1 MKRLFKH
8 TFIRFALVG
17 GIGFLVDLASMLLL
31 SIWLPHI
38 AARALAFWVAATS
51 NWWWNR
57 TMTFRHTTSPNN
69 KKAAAL
75 QWMQF
80 IGGSLIAFI
89 PNWGCYL
96 ALMAQPLLFGFHIGA
111 IVAIYGDGTRRVNRH
126 DTELSFVAL
135 LGLFP
140 SQTRHV
146 NASVYTKKNTQG
158 HYLRRLAMLSKTA
171 F

>member
-1 MKRLFKH
+1 MQRLFKH

-69 KKAAAL
+69 KKAAVL

-96 ALMAQPLLFGFHIGA
+96 ALMAQPPAFSDSTLDQLWPYMAMVPGVLIGMILNYLLSRFWVFSPA
-111 IVAIYGDGTRRVNRH
+111 KL
-126 DTELSFVAL
+126 DT
-135 LGLFP
+135 
-140 SQTRHV
+140 
-146 NASVYTKKNTQG
+146 
-158 HYLRRLAMLSKTA
+158 
-171 F
+171 